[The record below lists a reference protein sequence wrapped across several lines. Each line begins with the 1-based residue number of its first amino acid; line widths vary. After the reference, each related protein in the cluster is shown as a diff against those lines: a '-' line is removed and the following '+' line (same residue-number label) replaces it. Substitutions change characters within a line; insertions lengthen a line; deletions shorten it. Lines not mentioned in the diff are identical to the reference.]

1 MLLEIIYVRKAIIY
15 VCFQAFHPPGGPAS
29 GNAKAGQPE
38 VKPVTPAKKDVP
50 GATPA
55 KQS

>member
-1 MLLEIIYVRKAIIY
+1 MLERFYLFMSVFKPST
-15 VCFQAFHPPGGPAS
+15 PPGKPAS
-29 GNAKAGQPE
+29 GNTKAGQPE